1 MRLRSSSFNWLDQNM
16 EVLPKEQNCL
26 LNNFHNFT
34 TVDFINMSYFIYSK
48 APHRLVNIPVIE
60 EFPCIWEFGHERYSN
75 IRPSS
80 LDLHLNSGI
89 EICYVKKGRYD
100 WQVENK
106 EYVVYPGEGFIT
118 CPWEYHGNSL
128 GVVELGEIY
137 WLIITPE
144 VFSKEVGCRL
154 ANWSSFSPAQEA
166 TIAKVL
172 RENQNHLLNNCARL
186 EKYFLQLNH
195 ELVTREFG
203 FDVKIRSLIETILL
217 EVVRIIQSRKLETN
231 KNNVWINELRRMIES
246 DFSKK
251 WSIDEMSSQFNMGS
265 TSFNDKVKKLTG
277 YSPQSFLIDLKIE
290 QSKKQLVETHK
301 HLTDIALD
309 TGFYSSQHFS
319 ATFLKRVGMTP
330 SAYKKKN
337 ANGYLANQIR

>member
-1 MRLRSSSFNWLDQNM
+1 
-16 EVLPKEQNCL
+16 
-26 LNNFHNFT
+26 
-34 TVDFINMSYFIYSK
+34 MSYFIYSK

-60 EFPCIWEFGHERYSN
+60 DFPCIWEFGHERYSN
-75 IRPSS
+75 IKPSS
-80 LDLHLNSGI
+80 LDLHLNRGI

-106 EYVVYPGEGFIT
+106 EYVVYPGEGFVT

-137 WLIITPE
+137 WLIINPE
-144 VFSKEVGCRL
+144 LFTKENGCHL
-154 ANWSSFSPAQEA
+154 ANWSSFSQDQEA

-172 RENQNHLLNNCARL
+172 RDNQNHLLNNGARL

-195 ELVTREFG
+195 ELVNREFG
-203 FDVKIRSLIETILL
+203 FDVRIRSLIESLIL
-217 EVVRIIQSRKLETN
+217 EVVRIIQSRKFEAN
-231 KNNVWINELRRMIES
+231 KNSAWINELRLLFES

-251 WSIDEMSSQFNMGS
+251 WTIGEMSSCFNMGS
-265 TSFNDKVKKLTG
+265 TSFNDKVKRLTG
-277 YSPQSFLIDLKIE
+277 YTPQSFLIDLKIE
-290 QSKKQLVETHK
+290 QSKKQLLETNWQM
-301 HLTDIALD
+301 TDIALG

-330 SAYKKKN
+330 SAFRKKIKTVSN
-337 ANGYLANQIR
+337 SQHLSNFHI